1 MASDVTPTEVWALI
15 KEIGERQKA
24 TEERLNQSIA
34 LTDRRYAEDRESM
47 AEFRE
52 SMGEFRQSLAE
63 LRDSMARGQAEFRES
78 MAQFR
83 ESMAQFRESMAQSRA
98 EADRRH
104 AEADRRHAETER
116 SMDRAYERLSRR
128 LGDLGDRIGEFAEAL
143 IIPAVETLMQSRGH
157 EVYGVGRWFKRR
169 FDGRVGEF
177 DYLLVNAEQVVAV
190 EVKSRLTSTD
200 VDEHLQR
207 LKDFKNYFPEYA
219 DRAIV
224 GAVAGMV
231 VDDEAAK
238 HAYRKGLYV
247 LEPCGEA
254 VRIRNDG
261 DFKPRIW

>member
-1 MASDVTPTEVWALI
+1 MASDAATPAEIWALLR
-15 KEIGERQKA
+15 EIGEKQTA
-24 TEERLNQSIA
+24 TEERLNQSVA
-34 LTDRRYAEDRESM
+34 VADRWYAAFSASLADLRETIERDR

-52 SMGEFRQSLAE
+52 A
-63 LRDSMARGQAEFRES
+63 
-78 MAQFR
+78 
-83 ESMAQFRESMAQSRA
+83 MAQSRA
-98 EADRRH
+98 EADRRQAEADRRQAEADRRQ

-116 SMDRAYERLSRR
+116 ALGRMARKI
-128 LGDLGDRIGEFAEAL
+128 GDLGDRIGEFAEAL
-143 IIPAVETLMQSRGH
+143 IIPAIEGLLQSQGY
-157 EVYGVGRWFKRR
+157 EVHGVGRWFKRR

-177 DYLLVNAEQVVAV
+177 DYLLVNAMHVVAV

-207 LKDFKNYFPEYA
+207 LRDFKNYFPEYA
-219 DRAIV
+219 DRSIV